1 MKIIYFISILL
12 LINSGHLLCAEV
24 EKVEQNSNLKINAVR
39 SNERIV
45 VDGNLDE
52 KVWQRQGIA
61 ELIQQ
66 DPDQGLNP
74 SQHSEFWVSYD
85 DEAIYFAAK
94 FYDNQPD
101 SILARLVR
109 RDFIWGD
116 PSDGCVLYLDSYHD
130 NRSGYFF
137 YVSAAG
143 TLADGLIENDVKQPN
158 DLSWD
163 GVWEGSASLNDDG
176 WSVEMKIP
184 YSQLRFNEGDS
195 QVWGINVE
203 RFISRRFETDML
215 VYTPRNESGFTSRFP
230 DLVGIEGI
238 TPPARIEY
246 LPYVVGKAEYIQTA
260 PGDPF
265 NSGSEYSP
273 GLGLDVRAGLGN
285 SLTLN
290 GTINPD
296 FGQVEVDPAIV
307 NLTDVEYTFEEKRPF
322 FTEGATIYR
331 FGRGGTNN
339 NVSFNWPTTNI
350 FYSRRIGRA
359 PQGSLPPYDYADI
372 PNGTHI
378 LGAAKISGQVYDDWK
393 FGTIQSLTKREF
405 ADVSIDGVNSSAEVE
420 PLTYYGVLRLQ
431 RDFNAGSQGFG
442 ILSTFA
448 NRFFDDPALSYQ
460 INKNAFI
467 VASDGWTF
475 LDSENTYVLTGWAAL
490 SSVTGTNERMI
501 SLQRSSTHY
510 FQRPDATHVSVD
522 SSATSMTGYSGRF
535 MLNKNR
541 GRWTF
546 NTAVGFISPKF
557 EVNDLGYGSYSDY
570 INAHFYTNYIWNVP
584 TDFYQHFGINAS
596 TFVSYDFGGN
606 RVAQGYRAGTYIALR
621 DYSGANLSY
630 TYNPSTLNSRRTRGG
645 PLTVNP
651 ERNSFNLE
659 INTDIRAWWVLYVG
673 GNNSFGEDGSSR
685 GIYTNLEI
693 KVLPTLTVSFGP
705 EFYKDIFETQWIR
718 NFVDPAATE
727 TYGRRYVFSHLDQT
741 TFSGSFRADW
751 IISPKLSFQ
760 VYLQPLIASGS
771 YNDFKFLE
779 QPSSYNFTIYGENGS
794 TIEQT
799 TNPNGEIT
807 SYALDPDGEGP
818 AEPKTIGNPNFNYVS
833 LRGNAV
839 LRWEYMAGS
848 TLYLVWTQSREDV
861 TPTGE
866 FEFGNSMN
874 NLMSVQPDNIF
885 MIKITYWL

>member
-1 MKIIYFISILL
+1 MKSIFLFFL
-12 LINSGHLLCAEV
+12 YTLWHSFPASDFTDDKQIVAVKANEPIVIDGHLT
-24 EKVEQNSNLKINAVR
+24 EQT
-39 SNERIV
+39 
-45 VDGNLDE
+45 
-52 KVWQRQGIA
+52 WQRPGYK
-61 ELIQQ
+61 ELEQQ
-66 DPDQGLNP
+66 DPDQGLKP
-74 SQHSEFWVSYD
+74 SQDSEFWVAYD
-85 DEAIYFAAK
+85 DESIYFAAK
-94 FYDNQPD
+94 YYDTNPD
-101 SILARLVR
+101 SIMARLVR

-163 GVWEGSASLNDDG
+163 GVWEGVPYINDEG

-184 YSQLRFNEGDS
+184 YSQIRFNESDS
-195 QVWGINVE
+195 HVWGINVE

-260 PGDPF
+260 PGNPF

-273 GLGLDVRAGLGN
+273 GFGLDVRAGLGN

-307 NLTDVEYTFEEKRPF
+307 NLTDVEYSFQEKRPF
-322 FTEGATIYR
+322 FTEGASIYR
-331 FGRGGTNN
+331 FGGGGTNN

-359 PQGSLPPYDYADI
+359 PQGSLPSYDYADI

-378 LGAAKISGQVYDDWK
+378 LGAAKLSGQVNDGWK
-393 FGTIQSLTKREF
+393 LGTIQSLTKREF
-405 ADVSIDGVNSSAEVE
+405 AEISVDGVNSSVEVE

-431 RDFNAGSQGFG
+431 RDFNAGRQGFG

-448 NRFFDDPALSYQ
+448 NRFFNDPTLSYQ
-460 INKNAFI
+460 ISKNAFV

-475 LDSENTYVLTGWAAL
+475 LDQEKTYVLTGWAAL
-490 SSVTGTNERMI
+490 SSVTGTSEQMI
-501 SLQRSSTHY
+501 SLQQSPTHY
-510 FQRPDATHVSVD
+510 FQRPDVTHVYVD
-522 SSATSMTGYSGRF
+522 SSATSMIGYAGRLV
-535 MLNKNR
+535 LNKNQ

-557 EVNDLGYGSYSDY
+557 EVNDLGFGSYSDY
-570 INAHFYTNYIWNVP
+570 INAHFYTSYRWNEP
-584 TDFYQHFGINAS
+584 TDFYLNAGVQAA
-596 TFVSYDFGGN
+596 TFVSFDFGGN
-606 RVAQGYRAGTYIALR
+606 RASQGYWFRSYINLQ
-621 DYSGANLSY
+621 DYYGGNV
-630 TYNPSTLNSRRTRGG
+630 TFNYNPSTLNTRRTRGG

-651 ERNSFNLE
+651 ERKSMSFDL
-659 INTDIRAWWVLYVG
+659 NTDNRLWWVGYAG
-673 GNNSFGEDGSSR
+673 GYTSFSQDGDSR
-685 GIYTNLEI
+685 SIYTGFEF
-693 KVLPTLTVSFGP
+693 KVLPTLTLSIGP
-705 EFYKDIFETQWIR
+705 EISKDISESQWIS
-718 NFVDPAATE
+718 NFIDESATD
-727 TYGRRYVFSHLDQT
+727 TYGKRYIFAHLDQT
-741 TFSGSFRADW
+741 TFSADIRADW

-760 VYLQPLIASGS
+760 IYLQPLIASGG

-779 QPSSYNFTIYGENGS
+779 QPSSYDFTIYGENGS
-794 TIEQT
+794 TIKQT

-807 SYALDPDGEGP
+807 SYTLDPDGEGP
-818 AEPKTIGNPNFNYVS
+818 AQSKTIGNPDFSYVS

-839 LRWEYMAGS
+839 LRWEYLAGS
-848 TLYLVWTQSREDV
+848 SLYLVWTQSREDV
-861 TPTGE
+861 EPNGE
-866 FEFGNSMN
+866 FQFGKSFN
-874 NLMSVQPDNIF
+874 NLFSVKSDNIF
-885 MIKITYWL
+885 MMKITYWF

>member
-1 MKIIYFISILL
+1 MKIIYFISIFL
-12 LINSGHLLCAEV
+12 LIISGRLFCAKV
-24 EKVEQNSNLKINAVR
+24 EKVEQNSNLKISAVR

-52 KVWQRQGIA
+52 KIWQRQGIA

-74 SQHSEFWVSYD
+74 SQDSEFWVSYD

-94 FYDNQPD
+94 FYDTRPD

-163 GVWEGSASLNDDG
+163 GVWEGSSSLNKDG

-184 YSQLRFNEGDS
+184 YSQLRFNEGES

-215 VYTPRNESGFTSRFP
+215 VYTPRDESGFTSRFP

-246 LPYVVGKAEYIQTA
+246 LPYVIGKAEYIQA
-260 PGDPF
+260 EPGDPF
-265 NSGSEYSP
+265 NSMHEYSP
-273 GLGLDVRAGLGN
+273 GFGLDVRAGLGN

-290 GTINPD
+290 ATINPD

-307 NLTDVEYTFEEKRPF
+307 NLTDVEYSFQEKRPF
-322 FTEGATIYR
+322 FTEGASIYR
-331 FGRGGTNN
+331 FGGGGTNN
-339 NVSFNWPTTNI
+339 SISFNWPTTNI
-350 FYSRRIGRA
+350 FYSRRIGRS
-359 PQGSLPPYDYADI
+359 PQGGLPYYDYADI

-378 LGAAKISGQVYDDWK
+378 LGAAKISGQVYDEWK
-393 FGTIQSLTKREF
+393 FGTIQSLTKREY
-405 ADVSIDGVNSSAEVE
+405 ADISVNGVNSSKEIE

-431 RDFNAGSQGFG
+431 RDFNSGKQGIG
-442 ILSTFA
+442 ILSTFT
-448 NRFFDDPALSYQ
+448 NRFFNEPLLSYQ
-460 INKNAFI
+460 LNKNAFV
-467 VASDGWTF
+467 VAGDGWTF
-475 LDSENTYVLTGWAAL
+475 LDPENTYVLTGWAAL
-490 SSVTGTNERMI
+490 SSVTGATERMI
-501 SLQRSSTHY
+501 SLQQSPTHY

-522 SSATSMTGYSGRF
+522 NSATSMTGYSGRI

-541 GRWTF
+541 GQWTF
-546 NTAVGFISPKF
+546 NTAIGFISPKF
-557 EVNDLGYGSYSDY
+557 EVNDLGFGSYSDY
-570 INAHFYTNYIWNVP
+570 INAHFHTNYIWNIP
-584 TDFYQHFGINAS
+584 TDFYQYFGLNAS

-606 RVAQGYRAGTYIALR
+606 RVAQGYRVGTYLALR

-630 TYNPSTLNSRRTRGG
+630 LYNPSTLNSRRTRGG

-651 ERNSFNLE
+651 ERNSFNIEL
-659 INTDIRAWWVLYVG
+659 NTDIRAWWVLTIG
-673 GNNSFGEDGSSR
+673 GNNSFSEDGSSR
-685 GIYTNLEI
+685 GVYTNLEF
-693 KVLPTLTVSFGP
+693 KVLPTLTLAVGP
-705 EFYKDIFETQWIR
+705 EFYKDIFQTQWIR
-718 NFVDPAATE
+718 NYADPLATE
-727 TYGRRYVFSHLDQT
+727 TYATRYVFAYLDQT
-741 TFSGSFRADW
+741 TFSANVRADW
-751 IISPKLSFQ
+751 IINPKLSFQ
-760 VYLQPLIASGS
+760 VYLQPLIASGEYS
-771 YNDFKFLE
+771 DFKFLK
-779 QPSSYNFTIYGENGS
+779 QPKSYNFTIFGENES
-794 TIEQT
+794 TIKNNT
-799 TNPNGEIT
+799 STNGSIISYEI
-807 SYALDPDGEGP
+807 DPDGEGP
-818 AEPKTIGNPNFNYVS
+818 AESMTIGNPNFNYVS

-848 TLYLVWTQSREDV
+848 TLYLVWTQSREDIE
-861 TPTGE
+861 PTGE
-866 FEFGNSMN
+866 FQFESSFS
-874 NLMSVQPDNIF
+874 NLLSVKPDNIF
-885 MIKITYWL
+885 MVKITYWL